1 MLDTFQR
8 IASDTSLASQIQAVA
23 WMEMH
28 LGTVVEIGCH
38 AASEMDARAAVAAA
52 FEEVALIHRLMS
64 FHDENSD
71 VSRLNSRGAREA
83 VMVNP
88 RTIDVIRTACEIS
101 RLSEGHFD
109 ITVAPELV
117 RAGHLPRAASA
128 CEPRSGA
135 TWRDIS
141 ILAEN
146 AVAFR
151 QPLWIDLGGIAKG
164 YAVDRAFSICSALSG
179 GSCLVNAGGDAR
191 VSDDLTG
198 AVCLDVPDRDA
209 RQIPRVELSGGSI
222 ASSCG
227 RPAARLYKGVMTG
240 PHIDGVSRV
249 ALDPRRFVSVLAESC
264 MIADALTKVVLAT
277 SDIVPGLLGHYGATA
292 LVYDQGT
299 GWRQL
304 P

>member
-8 IASDTSLASQIQAVA
+8 TASHTSLASQSQAVA

-38 AASEMDARAAVAAA
+38 AASEAQARAAIAAA
-52 FEEVALIHRLMS
+52 FEEVALIQRLMS
-64 FHDENSD
+64 FHAEDSD

-83 VMVNP
+83 VTVDS
-88 RTIDVIRTACEIS
+88 RTVDVVRTACEVS
-101 RLSEGHFD
+101 ALSEGHFD

-117 RAGHLPRAASA
+117 RAGCLPRPASA
-128 CEPRSGA
+128 CAPHSGA
-135 TWRDIS
+135 TWRDIE

-146 AVAFR
+146 AVTFR
-151 QPLWIDLGGIAKG
+151 QPLWLDLGGIAKG

-179 GSCLVNAGGDAR
+179 GSCLVNAGGDIR

-198 AVCLDVPDRDA
+198 EISLDVPGCDIREV
-209 RQIPRVELSGGSI
+209 PRVELSGGSI

-227 RPAARLYKGVMTG
+227 WPNAQLKQGAMIG
-240 PHIDGVSRV
+240 PHVDGVSRR
-249 ALDPRRFVSVLAESC
+249 AIDPKRFVSVLAEDC
-264 MIADALTKVVLAT
+264 TIADALTKVVLA
-277 SDIVPGLLGHYGATA
+277 DDAIAPRVLKHYGATA
-292 LVYDQGT
+292 LVHREQG
-299 GWRQL
+299 GWIQL